1 MRIRSSV
8 VALLVVAGLG
18 ATGFGVTGFGAV
30 AHAAF
35 ITPGGWT
42 RPTSDS
48 QATTDQTTFQHWDV
62 LGTSGSDPA
71 LLKAPD
77 LAEINPNGAATV
89 HDADSPASG
98 AFITSGGN
106 LYSFAGIIK
115 PQAIVPGYASAGSKT
130 EFLVQ
135 LRTQGQNIDTADLK
149 LGGVLVSTLPN
160 FSYTELSNVS
170 LGGFGGFLIDHAWTF
185 TAPADLASFTLDFGW
200 GVTSSSFD
208 QLSIDT
214 HVAAVPEPA
223 GLAMVTLGA
232 IGIAVAARKARAG
245 RATRRQA

>member
-1 MRIRSSV
+1 MRILSSV
-8 VALLVVAGLG
+8 VALLVLGGLT
-18 ATGFGVTGFGAV
+18 AAE

-35 ITPGGWT
+35 ITPSGWT
-42 RPTSDS
+42 RPANDG
-48 QATTDQTTFQHWDV
+48 QAATDLTTFQHWDV

-77 LAEINPNGAATV
+77 LAEINPSGAATV
-89 HDADSPASG
+89 HDAAAPASG

-106 LYSFAGIIK
+106 LYSFADVIK
-115 PQAIVPGYASAGSKT
+115 PQAVVPGYAAPGSKT

-149 LGGVLVSTLPN
+149 LGGVLVSTLPG

-208 QLSIDT
+208 QLSVDT
-214 HVAAVPEPA
+214 HLTAVPEPA
-223 GLAMVTLGA
+223 SLAMVALGA
-232 IGIAVAARKARAG
+232 IGIAVAACKARTA